1 MAVFLSPSRGFTC
14 RPWCL
19 LSAWPASPPSGNVR
33 RAAVLQLTRT
43 PAARWGRDRQRRP
56 DFASL
61 AHPLAADRMAA
72 SPPRRRLFLVA
83 AADINVIAVDALHE
97 TAVDVERIA
106 IVHVDPDTHPMYS
119 LSRTRAAID
128 AILAA
133 AAEHPDITASAA
145 VASLLIRCGVPQ
157 ALVPGRSASRPL
169 STRSSGARP
178 LVTLQL
184 FEDLWQSRC
193 FTAWKSG
200 SADNTSAPRVAIV
213 NEAFALRRWGTR
225 NVAGRELRL
234 TQGSR
239 AQGRADATD
248 RLSIVGVVADTDVG
262 RTGSRD
268 HGLVYVPLDQ
278 QDHRSVLFTA
288 RSEGDPRVA
297 LMALR
302 AALRRVD
309 QNLVVEQAATGTL
322 YLAGQYV
329 VLGFVAALVTTLGAL
344 ALLLAMTGL
353 FGVISHVVSRRTRE
367 LAVRLALGAERSR
380 IMRLVFA
387 DGLRPVADGLV
398 LGLFAGAIGRAII
411 AATMSASVAAVDPI
425 AFVAVPILFVSVA
438 LAACYWPARRAARVD
453 PNVAL
458 RE

>member
-1 MAVFLSPSRGFTC
+1 MPQA
-14 RPWCL
+14 W
-19 LSAWPASPPSGNVR
+19 SAAPADTAADTLEVVHVVSATSELFRTFGI
-33 RAAVLQLTRT
+33 AVL
-43 PAARWGRDRQRRP
+43 
-56 DFASL
+56 
-61 AHPLAADRMAA
+61 H
-72 SPPRRRLFLVA
+72 
-83 AADINVIAVDALHE
+83 
-97 TAVDVERIA
+97 
-106 IVHVDPDTHPMYS
+106 
-119 LSRTRAAID
+119 
-128 AILAA
+128 
-133 AAEHPDITASAA
+133 
-145 VASLLIRCGVPQ
+145 
-157 ALVPGRSASRPL
+157 GRS
-169 STRSSGARP
+169 
-178 LVTLQL
+178 
-184 FEDLWQSRC
+184 F
-193 FTAWKSG
+193 G